1 MYIYNIYIY
10 YIYVYIYT
18 CLYATKLSYYL
29 EPSGILFVLCS
40 KIIKMYVKNN
50 ASKNTSSNEI
60 KDRRIQLCKTPSKKS
75 YSTDFFFPFKIFQQ
89 QFNLISSFEGK
100 NSYFKEFVPFI

>member
-1 MYIYNIYIY
+1 MYIYNIYLL

-18 CLYATKLSYYL
+18 CLYATKLSCYL

-50 ASKNTSSNEI
+50 TSKNTSSNEI

-100 NSYFKEFVPFI
+100 NSNFKEFVPFI